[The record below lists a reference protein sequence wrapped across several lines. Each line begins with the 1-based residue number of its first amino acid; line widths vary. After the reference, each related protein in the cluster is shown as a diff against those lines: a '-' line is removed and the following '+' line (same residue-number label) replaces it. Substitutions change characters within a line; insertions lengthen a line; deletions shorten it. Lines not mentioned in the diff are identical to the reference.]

1 MSYGKVI
8 VTGNVDFGK
17 GISVEIPRHETNFN
31 VVEPFDV
38 EKELKG
44 FERGFLASTNP
55 NPEDTYTGHLM
66 VGVVV
71 GSAAYSYEYEYSA
84 STHEL
89 KRVEA

>member
-1 MSYGKVI
+1 M
-8 VTGNVDFGK
+8 VTGKFTVAGNVTTNE
-17 GISVEIPRHETNFN
+17 GISVEIPRYEIPFGVET
-31 VVEPFDV
+31 FDV
-38 EKELKG
+38 EEELKG

-55 NPEDTYTGHLM
+55 SEGDTYVGHLM

-84 STHEL
+84 STHTL